1 MAQFQP
7 PEKLNFSNPRWEEWK
22 STFEAFALITE
33 LKTKSPDIQVA
44 TLKYCMGNEADNIMK
59 TFDLTVEESKS
70 YDTVL
75 ARFDQYFK
83 PKKNIIRLRRIF
95 NRRLQNEHE
104 DNEEYLRA
112 LYKVAEDC
120 GFTDKKERI
129 RDQFVAGILDEELA
143 EKLELMYLHNSSDF
157 TLEKVLEYSRTY
169 VDVKKGRSQK
179 KDTDKE
185 DIHAVRNQASKFIS
199 NCRYCGS
206 SHDNNNNN
214 LFKKST
220 TKFKIIYNR

>member
-7 PEKLNFSNPRWEEWK
+7 PEKLNFSDPRWEEWK
-22 STFEAFALITE
+22 STFEAFALVTE

-59 TFDLTVEESKS
+59 TFDITVEESKS

-104 DNEEYLRA
+104 A
-112 LYKVAEDC
+112 WC
-120 GFTDKKERI
+120 T
-129 RDQFVAGILDEELA
+129 
-143 EKLELMYLHNSSDF
+143 
-157 TLEKVLEYSRTY
+157 
-169 VDVKKGRSQK
+169 
-179 KDTDKE
+179 
-185 DIHAVRNQASKFIS
+185 
-199 NCRYCGS
+199 
-206 SHDNNNNN
+206 
-214 LFKKST
+214 
-220 TKFKIIYNR
+220 